1 LRHGVRVKMAKGLKT
16 IPTDTVGIKILFDS
30 GLSGI
35 GVRSYTKEESV
46 LMKLLRV
53 GIILGG
59 MSSEKEVSLNSGRNV
74 YDNLDRERY
83 EAVPIFMDGGGSLWI
98 IPWQLVSQNTTTD
111 ISDHLER
118 DARRISYE
126 GLRDEIDFAFISLHG
141 KYGDEGCIQGL
152 LEILGISYT
161 GPGVLASAL
170 GMDKHVQQKILKATG
185 IDVPE
190 SIAVGEEEWLQGKE
204 TVTQRIENV
213 FPVPFVVK
221 PIREG
226 SSMGVTIVRDPEMM
240 DDAMAGAFKWD
251 RAALVEEYL
260 EGTEFSCIV
269 LEGEDG
275 PSILGVTE
283 IHPQSDF
290 YSYDDKYMPGRCSK
304 FTPPRN
310 IPADVVDRIKA
321 SVIEAFKILGFRSY
335 GRIDGFVLDD
345 GRVLITDP
353 NSSSGMAPSSF
364 FFEQAAEAGMLPSM
378 ILSEGIEASV
388 GIHREKKGPLQ

>member
-1 LRHGVRVKMAKGLKT
+1 M
-16 IPTDTVGIKILFDS
+16 
-30 GLSGI
+30 
-35 GVRSYTKEESV
+35 E
-46 LMKLLRV
+46 LLRV

-74 YDNLDRERY
+74 YDNLDAEKY
-83 EAVPIFMDGGGSLWI
+83 EGVPIFMDSDACLWV

-111 ISDHLER
+111 ISEHLER

-126 GLRDEIDFAFISLHG
+126 QLRDEIDFAFISLHG
-141 KYGDEGCIQGL
+141 KYGDDGCIQGL
-152 LEILGISYT
+152 LEILGIPYT

-170 GMDKHVQQKILKATG
+170 GMDKSVQQKILRAAG
-185 IDVPE
+185 INVPE
-190 SIAVGEEEWLQGKE
+190 SMVIGEDEWLQDNGRVKKKIAE
-204 TVTQRIENV
+204 TFDI
-213 FPVPFVVK
+213 PFVVK
-221 PIREG
+221 PAREG
-226 SSMGVTIVRDPEMM
+226 SSMGVTIVRNTDMLEDGMT
-240 DDAMAGAFKWD
+240 DAFKLD
-251 RAALVEEYL
+251 RYVLVEEYL
-260 EGTEFSCIV
+260 TGVEFSCIV
-269 LEGEDG
+269 LEREGR
-275 PSILGVTE
+275 PCILGVTE

-310 IPADVVDRIKA
+310 IPAEVVDRIKA
-321 SVIEAFKILGFRSY
+321 DVIKAFETLGFRSY
-335 GRIDGFVLDD
+335 GRIDGFVLED

-378 ILSEGIEASV
+378 ILSELIEISI